1 MANLVQ
7 LRSAVFAT
15 MLKVAEKN
23 YVRDD
28 LVDGES
34 HKVNATISGTVDGR
48 AFSLDVDSSLT
59 VGHGT
64 ERKNKVS
71 PSSDTML
78 AFVLESIGPKA
89 AAKAIAAMQAEY
101 LKTNSLIASDASAIA
116 VAAIKTAMTTTE
128 VSKVRGNVGVVNKEK
143 EIEVKISG
151 RKVG

>member
-1 MANLVQ
+1 
-7 LRSAVFAT
+7 
-15 MLKVAEKN
+15 MLKVSEKN
-23 YVRDD
+23 YLRDD

-48 AFSLDVDSSLT
+48 AFAFGVDSSLT

-71 PSSDTML
+71 PTSDTML

-89 AAKAIAAMQAEY
+89 AATVIAAMQAEY
-101 LKTNSLIASDASAIA
+101 AKESTLVASDAANA
-116 VAAIKTAMTTTE
+116 TVATIRTAMTTTA
-128 VSKVRGNVGVVNKEK
+128 VSSVRGNVGVVNAEK
-143 EIEVKISG
+143 EITVKISG